1 MKRKY
6 LFWAIIVMFVAIG
19 SAMAGVKKTSNKTV
33 TLNVSL
39 HCQSCVNT
47 IERNISFEKGVKD
60 LNVNLDKKTV
70 TITFDTL
77 KTNTATLTKKIIEL
91 GYEASEKK

>member
-6 LFWAIIVMFVAIG
+6 LFLAIIVMFVAASGAI
-19 SAMAGVKKTSNKTV
+19 AGAKKTSNKTV

-47 IERNISFEKGVKD
+47 IERNIGFEKGVKD
-60 LNVNLDKKTV
+60 LDVSLEKKTV

-77 KTNTATLTKKIIEL
+77 KTNTATLTKKIKDL
-91 GYEASEKK
+91 GYEANEKK

>member
-19 SAMAGVKKTSNKTV
+19 SAMAGIKKTSNKTV